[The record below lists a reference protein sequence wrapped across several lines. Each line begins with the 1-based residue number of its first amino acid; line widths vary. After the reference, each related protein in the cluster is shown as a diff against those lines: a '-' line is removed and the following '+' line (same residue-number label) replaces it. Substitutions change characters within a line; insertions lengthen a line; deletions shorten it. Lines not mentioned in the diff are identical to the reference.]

1 MSGNEKISMQGRIC
15 LRVNFQGA
23 LVAGEGPPGEFPL
36 TDDVFS
42 PSLISVFLPFETV
55 IPTPYPLPFTPD
67 TLHLTPDTS
76 KPTPPNIQ
84 FLPTLPFFTSFNK
97 KGCL

>member
-55 IPTPYPLPFTPD
+55 IPTPYPLPPTPYPYPL
-67 TLHLTPDTS
+67 TLYTRHLTPATP
-76 KPTPPNIQ
+76 KPPPPHIQ
-84 FLPTLPFFTSFNK
+84 LLPTLPFFTS
-97 KGCL
+97 